1 MARSPPPPS
10 DLLGED
16 AAETTADV
24 PDNSAE
30 IGNKKNQLE
39 NTQLGLSSLE
49 STRATL
55 EKSDKS
61 NASQL
66 QELEASLA
74 TARSRH
80 EEETKIVA
88 DLRSRVSDQQEKMK
102 NLNMDTIAAESDLS
116 AMRSERDELEQALLR
131 DKEEIRGLQ
140 KKMREA
146 DEEKTTLKNL
156 LEKLKKETRQQKGMV
171 TIAKKQLSTSEGN
184 RDNAQK
190 DLDDFHKN
198 AQDEEEEEE
207 SRGRGLGAGASA
219 GLGALGGAAL
229 GAGAASAFGQ
239 QERSASPFG
248 QAQSPAG
255 HEGPAG
261 IALPATPQA
270 LSPVATGASN
280 RSNNP
285 FDRLRTQSRG
295 PAPPVPQA
303 QSPPTAS
310 TPTFERSAS
319 PVSRDVDAPQEE
331 PRSPGGTATG
341 ILAGAGTAVGL
352 AAGVAVAGASAVFG
366 AAKEAITGEHSED
379 EEKKEGSDK
388 AVVERDEDKTPI
400 AEESD
405 PFGGPSHSSPAVGQ
419 QETDVFGAVTGPT
432 QSGFS
437 ETAASDSDPFGAP
450 TSAEPVSK
458 DLETDA
464 FGTSSPA
471 QADFS
476 APSAA
481 ETDPFGASTQT
492 SFDNFDNGF
501 GDSFA
506 AAPTTAAV
514 GQAPSGNADFDSA
527 FDDFDD
533 APATSTGSQVPETA
547 DQMTASPETQVT
559 SPGLPVGIPKSALS
573 DLQSGPGLERTDST
587 QAVAPASP
595 TVMPATGE
603 TTPAEPAADRSFAEE
618 PTEEL
623 LSSDEENEGPED
635 LDAPKRGYNST
646 TQLQDDD
653 DVPLA
658 SLRPAAVAAPPLA
671 SPIDAPKGRRSAP
684 PPPASKSSTGAT
696 PVPVDDFDPFG
707 APSATAAVAAP
718 PTNQPFDNDF
728 GSLPP
733 GAAPAQ
739 TQNTGPQTSK
749 FDDDDFDFSDMPP
762 AQVDNSEPPAT
773 TAKNTSA
780 FDDEFAG
787 FDDEFESVP
796 TNPNSGSDRSNLSK
810 SFEMVSPSQAQP
822 QQAQQ
827 STGNTD
833 EWGQPAGQQLQ
844 RPAPPAS
851 GFSFDDAF
859 GGDFEPA

>member
-1 MARSPPPPS
+1 M
-10 DLLGED
+10 
-16 AAETTADV
+16 

-39 NTQLGLSSLE
+39 NTQRGLSSLE

-61 NASQL
+61 NSSQL
-66 QELEASLA
+66 QELETSLT

-80 EEETKIVA
+80 EEESKIVA

-140 KKMREA
+140 KKMKEA
-146 DEEKTTLKNL
+146 DEEKNTLKTL

-198 AQDEEEEEE
+198 AQDEEEEE
-207 SRGRGLGAGASA
+207 SDRGQGLGAGSA
-219 GLGALGGAAL
+219 AGFGALGGAAL
-229 GAGAASAFGQ
+229 AGGTAAAFGQ
-239 QERSASPFG
+239 NQDTRSASPFG
-248 QAQSPAG
+248 QPQSPINSETA
-255 HEGPAG
+255 AG

-310 TPTFERSAS
+310 TPTFERSGS
-319 PVSRDVDAPQEE
+319 PAPKDEETPHDE
-331 PRSPGGTATG
+331 PRSPGAMATTA
-341 ILAGAGTAVGL
+341 LVGAGTAVGL
-352 AAGVAVAGASAVFG
+352 AAGVAVAGATAVFG
-366 AAKEAITGEHSED
+366 AAKDVITGDEHSNEGEKQ
-379 EEKKEGSDK
+379 EESEK
-388 AVVERDEDKTPI
+388 AVVDKDEDKTPI
-400 AEESD
+400 AEETD
-405 PFGGPSHSSPAVGQ
+405 PFGAPSSQDPAVGQ
-419 QETDVFGAVTGPT
+419 QKSDVFGAVTGPS

-437 ETAASDSDPFGAP
+437 ESTSSDTDPFGATTSTEPVSKGVETDAFGVSSPAQTDFSDPAAVDSDPFGA
-450 TSAEPVSK
+450 SNQ
-458 DLETDA
+458 D
-464 FGTSSPA
+464 
-471 QADFS
+471 
-476 APSAA
+476 
-481 ETDPFGASTQT
+481 

-501 GDSFA
+501 GDSFDSSKAGAVETKA
-506 AAPTTAAV
+506 A
-514 GQAPSGNADFDSA
+514 SGNADFDSA
-527 FDDFDD
+527 FDDFD
-533 APATSTGSQVPETA
+533 APATATDSQISETA
-547 DQMTASPETQVT
+547 GQRTASPEQDVM
-559 SPGLPVGIPKSALS
+559 SPGIPVGVPKSALP
-573 DLQSGPGLERTDST
+573 DLQSGLERTDST

-595 TVMPATGE
+595 VLTSRTE
-603 TTPAEPAADRSFAEE
+603 TPVPDEPTAPQAIVDE

-623 LSSDEENEGPED
+623 LSSDEEDDGPED
-635 LDAPKRGYNST
+635 LDAPKRGYSSANQT
-646 TQLQDDD
+646 QDDD
-653 DVPLA
+653 DIPLA
-658 SLRPAAVAAPPLA
+658 ALRSPTAAAPALA

-684 PPPASKSSTGAT
+684 PPPASKSSTGMA
-696 PVPVDDFDPFG
+696 PIPVDDFDPFG
-707 APSATAAVAAP
+707 APSSTAAVAAP
-718 PTNQPFDNDF
+718 HTTAPFDNDF

-739 TQNTGPQTSK
+739 VQTQSTGPQTSK

-762 AQVDNSEPPAT
+762 AQVDNSEPVAA

-796 TNPNSGSDRSNLSK
+796 TNPNSGSDRSNMSK
-810 SFEMVSPSQAQP
+810 SFEMVSPSQGQP

-827 STGNTD
+827 STGNMD
-833 EWGQPAGQQLQ
+833 EWGQPAGQQQQ

>member
-1 MARSPPPPS
+1 VTP
-10 DLLGED
+10 
-16 AAETTADV
+16 DV

-39 NTQLGLSSLE
+39 NTQRGLSSLE

-61 NASQL
+61 NTSQL

-80 EEETKIVA
+80 EEESKIVA

-131 DKEEIRGLQ
+131 DKEEIRGRQ

-198 AQDEEEEEE
+198 AQIEEEEEE
-207 SRGRGLGAGASA
+207 SRDRGLGGGASA

-239 QERSASPFG
+239 HQERSASPFG
-248 QAQSPAG
+248 QAQSPVG
-255 HEGPAG
+255 QEGAAG

-303 QSPPTAS
+303 QSPPSAS
-310 TPTFERSAS
+310 TPSFERSAS
-319 PVSRDVDAPQEE
+319 PTTRDVDAPQEE

-366 AAKEAITGEHSED
+366 AAKEAITGEHSDD

-388 AVVERDEDKTPI
+388 AVVEKDEDKTPT

-405 PFGGPSHSSPAVGQ
+405 PFGAPSHLSPVTGE

-437 ETAASDSDPFGAP
+437 ESAASDSDPFGAP
-450 TSAEPVSK
+450 TSAESVSK

-464 FGTSSPA
+464 FGASSPA
-471 QADFS
+471 QPDFS
-476 APSAA
+476 AAPAA
-481 ETDPFGASTQT
+481 DTDPFGASTQT

-506 AAPTTAAV
+506 AAPTAV
-514 GQAPSGNADFDSA
+514 GGPKAPSGNADFDRA

-533 APATSTGSQVPETA
+533 APATSTESQAPETA
-547 DQMTASPETQVT
+547 GQMTASPETNAT

-573 DLQSGPGLERTDST
+573 DLQSGSGLERTDST

-603 TTPAEPAADRSFAEE
+603 TTPAEPVANRSVTDE

-623 LSSDEENEGPED
+623 LSSDEEDEGPED

-646 TQLQDDD
+646 NQLQDDD

-658 SLRPAAVAAPPLA
+658 SLKSAAAAAPALA
-671 SPIDAPKGRRSAP
+671 SPVDAPKGRRSAP
-684 PPPASKSSTGAT
+684 PPPASKSSTGAA
-696 PVPVDDFDPFG
+696 PVPIDDFDPFG
-707 APSATAAVAAP
+707 APSATPAAAAP
-718 PTNQPFDNDF
+718 STTQPFDNDF

-739 TQNTGPQTSK
+739 APTTGPQTSK

-762 AQVDNSEPPAT
+762 AQVDDSEPPAT
-773 TAKNTSA
+773 ITKNTSA

-810 SFEMVSPSQAQP
+810 SFEMVSPSQGQP

-827 STGNTD
+827 STGHTD
-833 EWGQPAGQQLQ
+833 EWGQPAGQQMQ

-859 GGDFEPA
+859 GGDFEPT